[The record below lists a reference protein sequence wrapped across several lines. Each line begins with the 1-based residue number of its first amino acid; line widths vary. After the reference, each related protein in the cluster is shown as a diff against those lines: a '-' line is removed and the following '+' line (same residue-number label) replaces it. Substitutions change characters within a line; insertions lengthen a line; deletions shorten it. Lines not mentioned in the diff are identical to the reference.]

1 MNTILL
7 VEDNKAIIMGLS
19 YLFKE
24 NGYKTI
30 VAENIGA
37 ARSELAKSVIDIV
50 ILDVMLPDG
59 DGFSLCRYIKDND
72 IAPVI
77 FLTARDEEKDVV
89 LGLEL
94 GADDYIVKPFRNLE
108 LLSRIKNVLRRNAN
122 STQLNIG
129 SLRIDTDARRVYIE
143 NNEISITKLE
153 FEILKIMAGN
163 PKRVFTREEILS
175 YIWDSAGNFVNDNTL
190 TVTIKRLREKLGD
203 KDGKLIVTV
212 RGVGYKI
219 GVWDSC
225 LQVKE

>member
-30 VAENIGA
+30 LAENIGA

>member
-1 MNTILL
+1 MNSILL

-19 YLFKE
+19 YLFNE

-30 VAENIGA
+30 VAENIEEAGKQ
-37 ARSELAKSVIDIV
+37 LAKNSPDIV

-59 DGFSLCRYIKDND
+59 DGFELCRYIKDND

-94 GADDYIVKPFRNLE
+94 GADDYIIKPFRNLE
-108 LLSRIKNVLRRNAN
+108 LLSRIKNVLRRNVN
-122 STQLNIG
+122 STQINIG
-129 SLRIDTDARRVYIE
+129 SLRIDTDTRKVYLE
-143 NNEISITKLE
+143 NNEIPLTKLE

-163 PKRVFTREEILS
+163 PRKVFTREEILS

-190 TVTIKRLREKLGD
+190 TVTVKRLREKRNELD
-203 KDGKLIVTV
+203 DSVYVEAFKDRCWCGGI
-212 RGVGYKI
+212 
-219 GVWDSC
+219 
-225 LQVKE
+225 